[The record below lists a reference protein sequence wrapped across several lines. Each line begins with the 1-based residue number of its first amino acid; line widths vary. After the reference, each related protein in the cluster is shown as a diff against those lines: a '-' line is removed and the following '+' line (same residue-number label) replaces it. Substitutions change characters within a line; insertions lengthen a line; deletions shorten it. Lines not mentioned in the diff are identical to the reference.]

1 MFFADAMLDDEL
13 PMVNQAFWSS
23 LIGHVLGDHIDIPG
37 VILDIGCHTGGLLSE
52 LNARFGTADLI
63 GIEPL
68 RDARLAAEKRLAAL
82 STKVTLLDVSDWDKV
97 SSRSVDLVTC
107 HEVLYLEPV
116 LKEFMSRVHRVL
128 TPNGAAYIVLGG
140 HSENPLW
147 RTWKLVLTEAGH
159 QVYDHAPLEIMEAAS
174 SAGFLAS
181 VQPLRRSGWVT
192 YDPRGADFPYPD
204 VRTMLDHHYRQKLI
218 FRLRVADD
226 QTSTS

>member
-23 LIGHVLGDHIDIPG
+23 LIGHILDDHIDIPD

-68 RDARLAAEKRLAAL
+68 RDARLAAAKRLAAL
-82 STKVTLLDVSDWDKV
+82 RTKVMLLDVGDWDKI
-97 SSRSVDLVTC
+97 SSKSVDLVTC

-116 LKEFMSRVHRVL
+116 LKDFMSRVHRVL

-147 RTWKLVLTEAGH
+147 RTWKLVLTDAGH

-218 FRLRVADD
+218 FRLRIADD
-226 QTSTS
+226 RTNTS